1 MAKKEND
8 FSLRNVKLFENLT
21 EDEIGIVSK
30 EMKEKDFAANTKVF
44 EEKST
49 GDELY
54 IIKKGKVEITLTRD
68 DSVLVLAE
76 LGKYSFFGEMA
87 VLTSKERSAAV
98 TTIEPSSFFI
108 LKSNKLL
115 SLIDTHPRIA
125 ANIFKALA
133 EVLSDRIA
141 KTNDNLETYFLI
153 NKAIVDNEQ
162 FRRLYIMSKSSK
174 EK

>member
-1 MAKKEND
+1 MVKNNS

-21 EDEIGIVSK
+21 EDEIAIVAK
-30 EMKEKDFAANTKVF
+30 EMKEKDFGANVRVF
-44 EEKST
+44 EERSA

-68 DSVLVLAE
+68 ESVLVLAE
-76 LGKYSFFGEMA
+76 LGEYSFFGEMA
-87 VLTSKERSAAV
+87 VLTSKVRSASV
-98 TTIEPSSFFI
+98 TTVEPCSFYI

-115 SLIDTHPRIA
+115 SLVDSHPRIA
-125 ANIFKALA
+125 ANIFMALA
-133 EVLSDRIA
+133 EVLSNRIA

-162 FRRLYIMSKSSK
+162 FRRLYIMSKSPK
-174 EK
+174 

>member
-1 MAKKEND
+1 MAQEST
-8 FSLRNVKLFENLT
+8 FSLKNVLLFKNLND
-21 EDEIGIVSK
+21 DEIEIVSK
-30 EMKEKDFAANTKVF
+30 ELKEKDFDVNVRVI
-44 EEKST
+44 EEKSV

-76 LGKYSFFGEMA
+76 LGDYSFFGEMA
-87 VLTSKERSAAV
+87 ILREKERSASV
-98 TTIEPSSFFI
+98 TTTEPCSFYI
-108 LKSNKLL
+108 LKRNKLL
-115 SLIDTHPRIA
+115 SLIDSHPKIA
-125 ANIFKALA
+125 ANIFMAIA
-133 EVLSDRIA
+133 GVLSDRIA